1 MNTGNDGHVLVHNL
15 TVIQTTKYLL
25 LHTKHNSLAVMR
37 RSDGVIVCMPSALSQ
52 TEQMQASSIL
62 LGVASRSNTPSILGA
77 MSRSVASQYSHATVL
92 MYVVMAVVVAVGAYA
107 CVAYINVCFD
117 NLRSVE
123 HKVNQHTDQ
132 LQDVETGFAKM
143 INTVNVHTDQLQNI
157 GTGFVKMNETL
168 QITNAN
174 VAKNEEEIVILGT
187 RLSKLEKTGK
197 PLSIGTGAE
206 TKKPPSIGAAGNA
219 ETSSEV
225 SVYNIPNKTCG
236 LRTPEPGLNQTSWFN
251 SWNMV
256 AFFVVACMTGTFIT
270 QCLSLM
276 E

>member
-1 MNTGNDGHVLVHNL
+1 M
-15 TVIQTTKYLL
+15 
-25 LHTKHNSLAVMR
+25 
-37 RSDGVIVCMPSALSQ
+37 GVS
-52 TEQMQASSIL
+52 T
-62 LGVASRSNTPSILGA
+62 RSNTPSILGA
-77 MSRSVASQYSHATVL
+77 MSRSMASQYSHATVL
-92 MYVVMAVVVAVGAYA
+92 MYVFMAVVVAVGAYA

-132 LQDVETGFAKM
+132 LQNVETGFAKM
-143 INTVNVHTDQLQNI
+143 INTVNQHTDQLQNI

-174 VAKNEEEIVILGT
+174 VANNEAEIVILGT
-187 RLSKLEKTGK
+187 RLSKLEKNSARK

-219 ETSSEV
+219 ETSNEV

-256 AFFVVACMTGTFIT
+256 ALFVVFCMTGTFIT
-270 QCLSLM
+270 HCLALM
-276 E
+276 D